1 MTPDDIEAIKRRQ
14 MIAQMLM
21 QRGQDPIETTQMA
34 GGYVVPVSPLQGLD
48 KVVSSLAGAY
58 MNKQA
63 GEDEKAYKQ
72 AKLDAVGAIDF
83 NSDKA
88 ASELAKAGYVD
99 EAIKMRMEQAKAMR
113 GESGTPGQWYIPAGA
128 TPFKDEATGL
138 VGYKTKEG
146 AIIPSRAAMTDYQ
159 QAMTSPAVIASL
171 ANAREG
177 QKYEK
182 FVEPNTGQESYR
194 SMTEL
199 NPQAYPEHKAAMS
212 PQSSSPSQAD
222 NFNFGNLRPPGQ
234 STGFQSFKTPEEGM
248 QAFKSQLDRYLAR
261 GLDTPEE
268 IISTYAPPNE
278 NPTSALIDNFVKR
291 TGIQRGQV
299 IDKNNPE
306 QLDKLY
312 KAMLFQEQGNKAQAI
327 IDKYLTPMASRSA
340 EATARAKAE
349 AELPV
354 KVAEEQAKSDIAV
367 KETKAKKESEIQT
380 DQEAKNAT
388 KVAGAQEA
396 LPLLD
401 DAEKYLDNTLS
412 GGAQNFGNKLAEA
425 MGISTEK
432 GQNAA
437 ALNAIGSALTSTVP
451 RAPGAQ
457 SDIELKYAQQQAGS
471 ISDSSIPAETRKKA
485 VAYLKKRNE
494 MIAQG
499 KLIASPDDVKNAL
512 QGGNNT
518 SDDKA
523 ARLKALREKHGL

>member
-99 EAIKMRMEQAKAMR
+99 EAIKMRMEQAKAMH

-128 TPFKDEATGL
+128 TPFKDDTTGL

-159 QAMTSPAVIASL
+159 QAMTSPDVVAAL

-177 QKYEK
+177 QKNIEITSP
-182 FVEPNTGQESYR
+182 ETGEVTYR
-194 SMTEL
+194 SLSTV
-199 NPQAYPEHKAAMS
+199 NPADYPSRQAPLA
-212 PQSSSPSQAD
+212 SSSPSQAG

-268 IISTYAPPNE
+268 IINTYAPPNE
-278 NPTSALIDNFVKR
+278 NPTPALIDNFVKR

-299 IDKNNPE
+299 IDKNDPE
-306 QLDKLY
+306 QLNKLY
-312 KAMLFQEQGNKAQAI
+312 KAMLVQEQGNKAQAI

-354 KVAEEQAKSDIAV
+354 KLAEESAKKSIDINADINKKKAETELQAQLDLPQAKSNAEYTKGLIDELISHPGLSDVVGVPGLA
-367 KETKAKKESEIQT
+367 KFLPGTKAQGFKSKLEQLQGKQFLEAFQNLKGGGQITEIEGKKAT
-380 DQEAKNAT
+380 NA
-388 KVAGAQEA
+388 
-396 LPLLD
+396 L
-401 DAEKYLDNTLS
+401 
-412 GGAQNFGNKLAEA
+412 
-425 MGISTEK
+425 
-432 GQNAA
+432 A
-437 ALNAIGSALTSTVP
+437 ALNE
-451 RAPGAQ
+451 AQ
-457 SDIELKYAQQQAGS
+457 SEEDFKKEL
-471 ISDSSIPAETRKKA
+471 
-485 VAYLKKRNE
+485 
-494 MIAQG
+494 G
-499 KLIASPDDVKNAL
+499 KLKTVIDGANSRL
-512 QGGNNT
+512 QQRAGMGQPEQPKKYTT
-518 SDDKA
+518 SNW
-523 ARLKALREKHGL
+523 